1 MQLFQPP
8 IHIAQVQEFPKE
20 DFITAELSQ
29 QPQQPQI
36 GVGMGGQGL
45 EGVLEEG
52 QFRLRLQH
60 QVQVLIAQIV
70 LWYYLRRLRQP
81 AVTVPMLIM
90 VQPLPQYSAMI
101 R

>member
-8 IHIAQVQEFPKE
+8 IHIAPVQEFPKE

-45 EGVLEEG
+45 EEE

-60 QVQVLIAQIV
+60 QVLVLIAQIV
-70 LWYYLRRLRQP
+70 LWCYHLQLRQP
-81 AVTVPMLIM
+81 AVIVPMLIM
-90 VQPLPQYSAMI
+90 VQPLPQY
-101 R
+101 